1 MAWCKVVE
9 EIQLQI
15 VACRRIQNDFIDISQ
30 IFAPNDCVLII
41 LQRFVLYS
49 EDIQVI
55 ASPTTKAAILKIK
68 DASNNNP
75 DFLDSAEL
83 DVQRVRVSTENF
95 VALAKLAALPPIPD
109 ADIKLVS
116 IPQMILSVAMGD
128 TSLPATVVSFSF
140 L

>member
-1 MAWCKVVE
+1 MSDAYE
-9 EIQLQI
+9 QIQQSRKGDCNAPATFQRLMNWI
-15 VACRRIQNDFIDISQ
+15 LRDVIGDF
-30 IFAPNDCVLII
+30 VH
-41 LQRFVLYS
+41 RFVLYS